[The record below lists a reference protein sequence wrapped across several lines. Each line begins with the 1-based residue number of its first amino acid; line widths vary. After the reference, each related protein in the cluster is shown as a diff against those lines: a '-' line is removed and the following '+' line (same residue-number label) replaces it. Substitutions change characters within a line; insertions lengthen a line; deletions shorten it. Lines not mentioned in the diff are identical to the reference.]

1 MSADDWC
8 LIVVFIMLGA
18 LMWMNIEEDL
28 EEEKKEKQDD
38 TK

>member
-18 LMWMNIEEDL
+18 FIWMHIEEDL
-28 EEEKKEKQDD
+28 EEERKEKQDN

>member
-8 LIVVFIMLGA
+8 LIVVFILLGA
-18 LMWMNIEEDL
+18 FMWMHIEEDL
-28 EEEKKEKQDD
+28 EEEKKKKQDN